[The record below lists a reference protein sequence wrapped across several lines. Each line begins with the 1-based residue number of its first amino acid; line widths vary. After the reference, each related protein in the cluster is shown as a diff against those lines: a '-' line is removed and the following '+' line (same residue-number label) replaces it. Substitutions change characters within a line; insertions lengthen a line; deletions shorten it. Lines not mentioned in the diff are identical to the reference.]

1 MGRKSGRY
9 PPPPLHLSTGHA
21 REVLSDTSVDGGT
34 LLRRELATNRLVDQ
48 PAIHRLRAWRGTSS
62 TPTATAEIIH
72 DLPETVPSVALS
84 DPIV

>member
-21 REVLSDTSVDGGT
+21 REVPSDTSVDGGT
-34 LLRRELATNRLVDQ
+34 LLRRELATYRLIDQ
-48 PAIHRLRAWRGTSS
+48 PAAHCLWAWQGTSS
-62 TPTATAEIIH
+62 TPTATAGIVY
-72 DLPETVPSVALS
+72 DLPETLPSVVLS